1 LSLVSRLSI
10 LGLPALVLAALAGC
24 TPDFSPNTYSTT
36 AVQQANKVER
46 AVVIGF
52 RQVEIKSN
60 GTVGAVSGGAAGGIL
75 GAQAGDTNVTT
86 ALGTVGGTLVGGIV
100 GTFIERVA
108 GDTTGWEYIVRK
120 PDNELLSVTQREPQ
134 PLPIGQKVLVIT
146 GNQARVIADYS
157 ASADPP
163 SGAPQSTDKPT
174 VKTPPEGAAAA
185 TPQPVPASGPAAPI
199 APPPSP
205 PTPSAAAAEPPAPAT
220 ASDPPTASPAPT
232 LPAAASGGAEEPA
245 KEPLAQ

>member
-1 LSLVSRLSI
+1 
-10 LGLPALVLAALAGC
+10 
-24 TPDFSPNTYSTT
+24 
-36 AVQQANKVER
+36 VQQANKVER
-46 AVVIGF
+46 AVVIGY
-52 RQVEIKSN
+52 RQVDIKAN

-100 GTFIERVA
+100 GTFIEHVG

-157 ASADPP
+157 ATADAPP
-163 SGAPQSTDKPT
+163 AAPQSTDKPAP
-174 VKTPPEGAAAA
+174 KTPPEGAAAA
-185 TPQPVPASGPAAPI
+185 ATQPAPASAPEPV
-199 APPPSP
+199 ASPPSP
-205 PTPSAAAAEPPAPAT
+205 PAPSAAAAQPPAPAT
-220 ASDPPTASPAPT
+220 ASDPPTATPAP
-232 LPAAASGGAEEPA
+232 PSPPPAASGGAEEPA
-245 KEPLAQ
+245 KEPLPQ